1 MERNKYIRFDW
12 AMKRMLRDKAN
23 YVILEG
29 LLTTLFK
36 EKITINR
43 LLESESNQEDELDK
57 YNRVDIL
64 AENSRGELFIIEVQ
78 NNDEYAYFQRML
90 FGVSKLVTEYINRGE
105 GYQNIRKIYSVNIVY
120 FDLGQGKD
128 YLYHGKT
135 EFMGVNTGEILNLSP
150 FQRQKFNVDAVS
162 ELYPEYYIL
171 KVNDFHD
178 KPANL
183 LEEWMYYLS
192 TGDIIQNSTA
202 PGLEEARKKLELAMM
217 SKDEL
222 SAYYRHLDNTV
233 ILRDNIYT
241 SRGEGL
247 LEGRE
252 MGRKEGM
259 LEGML
264 KGMEKGLSEGL
275 EKGREEGLAEGMEK
289 GREEGLLKG
298 REEGLAEGMR
308 NAKAQIVKKLMSSG
322 ANIDLIMDV
331 TGLTEVEIRSLL

>member
-1 MERNKYIRFDW
+1 MEKKKYIRFDW

-23 YVILEG
+23 YAVLEG

-36 EKITINR
+36 EKIVINR
-43 LLESESNQEDELDK
+43 LLESESNQEEEFDK

-64 AENSRGELFIIEVQ
+64 AENSKGELFIIEVQ

-105 GYQNIRKIYSVNIVY
+105 GYQNIKKIYSVNIVY

-135 EFMGVNTGEILNLSP
+135 EFLGVNTGEVLNLSP
-150 FQRQKFNVDAVS
+150 FQRQKFKVDVVS

-171 KVNDFHD
+171 KVNDFD
-178 KPANL
+178 GKPSTP
-183 LEEWMYYLS
+183 LEEWIYYLN
-192 TGDIIQNSTA
+192 TGDIPQDSTA

-233 ILRDNIYT
+233 ILKDNIYT

-247 LEGRE
+247 LEGKE
-252 MGRKEGM
+252 MGIKI
-259 LEGML
+259 
-264 KGMEKGLSEGL
+264 
-275 EKGREEGLAEGMEK
+275 GREEGLSEGK
-289 GREEGLLKG
+289 RIGKRIGREEGLSEGKRIG
-298 REEGLAEGMR
+298 REEGVLEGME
-308 NAKAQIVKKLMSSG
+308 KAQVQMLKNLKSAG
-322 ANIDLIMDV
+322 ASVEFMMDI
-331 TGLTEVEIRSLL
+331 TGLTKEEIENLL